1 MSSNYGFEPTLD
13 GLNNIDADTSTTT
26 NIICDT
32 IIINTSGTAPT
43 RIAGDNTTNIANT
56 EFVTSAITTAGTNYV
71 TLSTDQTITGEKLF
85 TGAVEVGPATLTT
98 LDINCSGL
106 IDCNDIYI
114 NGQLNFGS
122 VTINESGVGDLE
134 MNNLTNG
141 GKYIFKADDSGGTSR
156 EALNLSAS
164 TATFNGTIVAPG
176 ATFNTA
182 LPTSTLTPSTS
193 TQLTTKAYVDS
204 VSGGGVSLAGTNV
217 WTGTNTFNTNLPTS
231 TLTPSTSSQL
241 TTKTYVDTAITTG
254 TSNLLAGTNVWTGT
268 NTFNTN
274 LPTSTL
280 TPSTSTQLTTKT
292 YVDSAITTAGS
303 GYVTLSGTQ
312 SITGEKTLSNANTF
326 ITGNTV
332 TDSVQSSAV
341 GATQNIATTQT
352 TGVLNI
358 GTLGARS
365 GTININ
371 TGGTSSANVNISTAS
386 TSSSTVA
393 IGSATTLVS
402 VGGVTTFTNTTPASF
417 TFGVNTS
424 TINGVVTSSM
434 NLATTQT
441 SGVLNLGTLGA
452 RTGAVNINTG
462 ATSTAPVN
470 ISSGTN
476 ANAPITIGST
486 GSTTQ
491 TCAMNGITSFS
502 NTTTFN
508 AKATVNNSEFA
519 IRASSAD
526 KLTINYVIDRIDI
539 QTKVAGEYV
548 NFTVSDSTSA
558 LQIQDSTL
566 DSTYQKADIVIP
578 ETTAINIIPAG
589 TILTSVV
596 STAPEGYVLCDGTSY
611 SSTNVATNKYRRLF
625 NAIGYTFGGSGASFN
640 VPNFLGA
647 VLKSQGS
654 QVSGGVTYSGASLG
668 TAQAD
673 AVQTPLT
680 ASNQGWRGAAAGT
693 RECVSRAIITSDP
706 VDTTTGI
713 LPRFTRTAT
722 DNRVFTYSVYYYIKF

>member
-1 MSSNYGFEPTLD
+1 VDSVVGGGVTL
-13 GLNNIDADTSTTT
+13 
-26 NIICDT
+26 
-32 IIINTSGTAPT
+32 
-43 RIAGDNTTNIANT
+43 
-56 EFVTSAITTAGTNYV
+56 AGTNAWTGTNSFNTNLPTSTQTPTTSTQLTTKTYV
-71 TLSTDQTITGEKLF
+71 DSNFVDLANNQTITGDKLF

-98 LDINCSGL
+98 LDINSSGL

-122 VTINESGVGDLE
+122 VTVNESGVGDLE
-134 MNNLTNG
+134 MDNLTNG

-164 TATFNGTIVAPG
+164 TATFYGNIVAAG
-176 ATFNTA
+176 GTFNTA
-182 LPTSTLTPSTS
+182 LPTSTVTPTTS
-193 TQLTTKAYVDS
+193 TELTTKAYVDS
-204 VSGGGVSLAGTNV
+204 AITTGSSNLLAGTNA

-231 TLTPSTSSQL
+231 TQTPT
-241 TTKTYVDTAITTG
+241 
-254 TSNLLAGTNVWTGT
+254 
-268 NTFNTN
+268 
-274 LPTSTL
+274 
-280 TPSTSTQLTTKT
+280 TSTQLTTKA
-292 YVDSAITTAGS
+292 YVDSVVG
-303 GYVTLSGTQ
+303 GGVTLSTTQ
-312 SITGEKTLSNANTF
+312 TITGEKTFSNANTF

-332 TDSVQSSAV
+332 TDSIQSSAV

-352 TGVLNI
+352 SGVLNI

-386 TSSSTVA
+386 TGSSTVA
-393 IGSATTLVS
+393 IGSATTLVT
-402 VGGVTTFTNTTPASF
+402 VGGVTTFTNTTPAAF

-462 ATSTAPVN
+462 ATSTAAVN
-470 ISSGTN
+470 ISSATN

-486 GSTTQ
+486 SSTTQ

-526 KLTINYVIDRIDI
+526 KLTFNFVIDRIDI

-558 LQIQDSTL
+558 LQIQDVTASGQ
-566 DSTYQKADIVIP
+566 YQKAYIVIP
-578 ETTAINIIPAG
+578 ETSRINIIPEG

-596 STAPEGYVLCDGTSY
+596 STVPEGYVLCDGTSY
-611 SSTNVATNKYRRLF
+611 SSTNVSSNKYRRLF
-625 NAIGYTFGGSGASFN
+625 NVIGYTFGGSGASFN
-640 VPNFLGA
+640 VPNFQGA
-647 VLKSQGS
+647 VLKGMGS
-654 QVSGGVTYSGASLG
+654 QTSGGVTYAGASLG

-680 ASNQGWRGAAAGT
+680 ASNQGFFNLASGSARQ
-693 RECVSRAIITSDP
+693 CPSRAIIGTDP

-722 DNRVFTYSVYYYIKF
+722 DNRVFNYSVYYYIKF

>member
-13 GLNNIDADTSTTT
+13 GLNNIDTDTTTAT
-26 NIICDT
+26 NIIVDT
-32 IIINTSGTAPT
+32 ITVNTSSSVPTMTA
-43 RIAGDNTTNIANT
+43 GNSTTNIANT
-56 EFVTSAITTAGTNYV
+56 QFVTNAVTTAGANYV
-71 TLSTDQTITGEKLF
+71 DLTSTQTVTGEKFF
-85 TGAVEVGPATLTT
+85 TGATEFGPGTLTA
-98 LDINCSGL
+98 LDINVSGL

-141 GKYIFKADDSGGTSR
+141 GKYILKADDTGGTSR

-164 TATFNGTIVAPG
+164 TATFNGTIVAAG
-176 ATFNTA
+176 GTFNTA

-204 VSGGGVSLAGTNV
+204 VSGGGVSLAGTNA
-217 WTGTNTFNTNLPTS
+217 WTGTNSFNTNLPTS
-231 TLTPSTSSQL
+231 TQTPT
-241 TTKTYVDTAITTG
+241 
-254 TSNLLAGTNVWTGT
+254 
-268 NTFNTN
+268 
-274 LPTSTL
+274 
-280 TPSTSTQLTTKT
+280 TSTQLTTKT
-292 YVDSAITTAGS
+292 YVDSAITTAGA
-303 GYVTLSGTQ
+303 GYLTLTGTQ
-312 SITGEKTLSNANTF
+312 TASGEKTFSNANTF

-358 GTLGARS
+358 GTSGTRS

-386 TSSSTVA
+386 TSSSTVS
-393 IGSATTLVS
+393 IGSSSNLVT
-402 VGGVTTFTNTTPASF
+402 VAGTTTFTNTTPASF

-424 TINGVVTSSM
+424 TINGVVTSGM

-441 SGVLNLGTLGA
+441 SGALNLGTLGA

-462 ATSTAPVN
+462 ATSTASVN

-476 ANAPITIGST
+476 ANAPITIGS
-486 GSTTQ
+486 SSSSTQ

-526 KLTINYVIDRIDI
+526 KLTFNFVIDRIDI
-539 QTKVAGEYV
+539 KTKVAGEYV
-548 NFTVSDSTSA
+548 NFTVSDDTSA

-566 DSTYQKADIVIP
+566 DSTYQKADILIP

-596 STAPEGYVLCDGTSY
+596 TTAPEGYVLCDGASV
-611 SSTNVATNKYRRLF
+611 SSTNIATNKYRRLF

-640 VPNFLGA
+640 LPNFQGA
-647 VLKSQGS
+647 VLKGIGS
-654 QVSGGVTYSGASLG
+654 QTSGGVTYAGATLG

-693 RECVSRAIITSDP
+693 RECVSRTIIGTDP